1 MTGFIRGLF
10 GGKKAGQQSA
20 PQAPKNERA
29 FYLSDDDAQTFGD
42 IDYMRT
48 SKTVKR
54 TFAKKKGMSEEMESV
69 RQISAMQKMEL
80 DESGKPKSNSAQTGS
95 IQTSSGSP
103 EAASEKPKFERRQA
117 DSNLDMFRNMARD
130 IKK

>member
-10 GGKKAGQQSA
+10 GGKKEKQQPA
-20 PQAPKNERA
+20 PKAPKNERA

-69 RQISAMQKMEL
+69 RQISAMQKMNL
-80 DESGKPKSNSAQTGS
+80 DESGKPRSTSN
-95 IQTSSGSP
+95 QTSSGSP
-103 EAASEKPKFERRQA
+103 EVASEKPKLERRQA

>member
-10 GGKKAGQQSA
+10 GGKKEKQQPA
-20 PQAPKNERA
+20 PKAPKNERA

-69 RQISAMQKMEL
+69 RQISAMQKMDL
-80 DESGKPKSNSAQTGS
+80 DESGRPKSTST
-95 IQTSSGSP
+95 QTSSGSP
-103 EAASEKPKFERRQA
+103 EAASEKPKVERRQA